1 MRLPLGDEVEAEGD
15 PPRFESEPI
24 CWVGSNSSKPVIS
37 LGKMGIQC
45 CKLEPLPSSAMDD
58 TVRQSSI

>member
-15 PPRFESEPI
+15 PARFESEPI

-37 LGKMGIQC
+37 LGKMGYSM
-45 CKLEPLPSSAMDD
+45 L
-58 TVRQSSI
+58 